1 MAAHPSSHFGS
12 QTRKAAPA
20 MAILVLT
27 CGIILGLFAA
37 GILRLDPTAKVQ
49 PEISVSGAVK

>member
-1 MAAHPSSHFGS
+1 MAAHPSYHLGS

-37 GILRLDPTAKVQ
+37 GVLRLGPTEKVQ
-49 PEISVSGAVK
+49 QSVVSGAVP